1 MSRRFILSLSSGGS
15 LGYAHIGVL
24 KAFVETGVEIVAI
37 PGTSMGG
44 IVGSLFALGI
54 TPYDIEDIF
63 KSIMGNI
70 SVFTP
75 AAMLH
80 LGISIGPLAFLR
92 HMLRGGSIGKAKI
105 PLYIYAT
112 DMYMRRPYL
121 FKPEES
127 LFIALRATSSIPGVF
142 PPVRYRDML
151 LVDGGIALP
160 LPANDVIKHKSG
172 GVISVGIDVYGGTL
186 LNIRS
191 RRSSVIDAYSLIMSR
206 HGRCRGKGLDFI
218 ISPNLSGYNNLMYD
232 RVSEIVEKG
241 YIAGSE
247 FLESLYKRG
256 LL

>member
-37 PGTSMGG
+37 SGTSMGG

-54 TPYDIEDIF
+54 TPYDIEGIF

-70 SVFTP
+70 SVFTS

-92 HMLRGGSIGKAKI
+92 HMLRGVSIGKAKI

-142 PPVRYRDML
+142 PPIKYRGML
-151 LVDGGIALP
+151 LADGGIALP
-160 LPANDVIKHKSG
+160 LPAKDIMQHKNG
-172 GVISVGIDVYGGTL
+172 DTISVGIEVYGGTL
-186 LNIRS
+186 LNIRK
-191 RRSSVIDAYSLIMSR
+191 RRFSVMDVYSLIMSR
-206 HGRCRGKGLDFI
+206 HGRCRGGTLDYI
-218 ISPNLSGYNNLMYD
+218 ISPNLGGYNNLMYS
-232 RVSEIVEKG
+232 RVSEIVGRG
-241 YIAGSE
+241 YIAGIR
-247 FLESLYKRG
+247 FLENMYKRG